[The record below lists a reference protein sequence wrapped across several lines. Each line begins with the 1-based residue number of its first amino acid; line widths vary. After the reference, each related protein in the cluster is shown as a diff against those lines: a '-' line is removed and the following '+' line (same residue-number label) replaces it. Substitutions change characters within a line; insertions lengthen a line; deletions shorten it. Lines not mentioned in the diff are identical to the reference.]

1 MELIKKITCQNCGGE
16 LLYEAK
22 TQLSKCNFCG
32 SEFTIKN
39 IVDVKLNATEK
50 IIPFKT
56 DDDDFEIR
64 ALNYLSQGDLT
75 PDDILEG
82 SLFTDQVGVFIPMW
96 VFEGRYDGSWSASS
110 GYNRNEEYYGK
121 GIDGKMK
128 MMTRTV
134 TDWRPA
140 NGACKGDFMFLACGN
155 NDNFISKD
163 VKTFANHTQIEK
175 NDIVDFDSHF
185 TEGFSLL
192 EMNLDSNLCWETI
205 GKNNAGYYVETKT
218 KQRIPGDKYKDLYLD
233 VVYDVNKTTSCFVP
247 FWIVNYEYQGLKYNV
262 CMDGFGKLIQGGR
275 PTDETRKKLIGD
287 TIMKRNNYLIFLA
300 LFFVV
305 SVVLIN
311 ILKKEPSIYELS
323 EKPDPDYTIYVGLL
337 CGAFAAIIVLYFK
350 SKVETILKESKDLR
364 QKKMEQRINDYNNRK
379 KNVE

>member
-192 EMNLDSNLCWETI
+192 EMNLDSNLCWC
-205 GKNNAGYYVETKT
+205 Y
-218 KQRIPGDKYKDLYLD
+218 
-233 VVYDVNKTTSCFVP
+233 
-247 FWIVNYEYQGLKYNV
+247 
-262 CMDGFGKLIQGGR
+262 
-275 PTDETRKKLIGD
+275 
-287 TIMKRNNYLIFLA
+287 
-300 LFFVV
+300 
-305 SVVLIN
+305 
-311 ILKKEPSIYELS
+311 
-323 EKPDPDYTIYVGLL
+323 
-337 CGAFAAIIVLYFK
+337 
-350 SKVETILKESKDLR
+350 
-364 QKKMEQRINDYNNRK
+364 
-379 KNVE
+379 